1 MTKLEYKDLLIK
13 TSSAGLFPCYTTNKN
28 GSASCLYK
36 SSDNGRKCAV
46 GLLIPDDRYR
56 TLFEGANFTE
66 VVDKGIGDNMP
77 EGVTIEDLQKIQRC
91 HDFQACD
98 IQKGRSTAWDHNLF
112 VSAITTILGE

>member
-1 MTKLEYKDLLIK
+1 MVQPHVYINHLTTDENVLL
-13 TSSAGLFPCYTTNKN
+13 AY
-28 GSASCLYK
+28 
-36 SSDNGRKCAV
+36 
-46 GLLIPDDRYR
+46 LIPDDRYR